1 MATSYFARIIKFLTI
16 MVVAIAMAAC
26 ATATGPKFSG
36 VEPSAA
42 DQGDVYLYRT
52 SALFAVG
59 QAFSVFLDGKQIT
72 DLPNASYIRVRL
84 SPGNYRL
91 KVSPGPLTKTSELA
105 VKVEPGKTNFYQYD
119 FVSNP
124 LANVFFLGSAIE
136 PREPAKALADL
147 KELQASKA
155 P

>member
-1 MATSYFARIIKFLTI
+1 MTTKYFVRTIQLLTNI
-16 MVVAIAMAAC
+16 VVAITLAAC

-36 VEPSAA
+36 VEPSPA
-42 DQGDVYLYRT
+42 DQGYVYLYRT
-52 SALFAVG
+52 SGLYASG

-84 SPGNYRL
+84 SPGSYTL

-105 VKVEPGKTNFYQYD
+105 VKVEPGRTNFYQYD
-119 FVSNP
+119 FVSN
-124 LANVFFLGSAIE
+124 LFANVFVLGAAIE
-136 PREPAKALADL
+136 PRGQAKALADL

>member
-1 MATSYFARIIKFLTI
+1 MNTGFLISSIKMLAATAL
-16 MVVAIAMAAC
+16 AITLAAC
-26 ATATGPKFSG
+26 ATATGSKFSG

-42 DQGDVYLYRT
+42 DEGDVYLYRT
-52 SALFAVG
+52 SGLYASG
-59 QAFSVFLDGKQIT
+59 QAFSVFLDGKPIT
-72 DLPNASYIRVRL
+72 DLPNASYIRLRL
-84 SPGNYRL
+84 PPGSYTL
-91 KVSPGPLTKTSELA
+91 KVTPGPMTKTSELT
-105 VKVEPGKTNFYQYD
+105 VKVEPGKTNFYQYA

-136 PREPAKALADL
+136 LREPAKAIVDL